1 MLEVAN
7 PGRCEICGVIL
18 FHEDQKLCRE
28 CNSAFE
34 SEVSGQGIPEAE
46 APDLAIY
53 SIAMFPWENADNRV
67 YLIKNSR
74 IRSACVVALVI
85 LIILLAMFRTPLPN
99 CWEIS
104 S

>member
-7 PGRCEICGVIL
+7 PGCCEICGVFLIY
-18 FHEDQKLCRE
+18 EDQKLCPE

-34 SEVSGQGIPEAE
+34 SEVSGQGLPEAE

-53 SIAMFPWENADNRV
+53 SIAMFPWEGKNNRV

-99 CWEIS
+99 CWEIFS
-104 S
+104 